1 MNKIFKITAESK
13 DIYCIL
19 KIKILLLS
27 CGIEKKTLCACKT
40 FKKMASNC
48 DFNQMNQ
55 VMERIEMLSHRVEQ
69 LERNT
74 MKRIVKKLLAPP
86 ALNKI
91 QLHEQTMQHCVDLFN
106 YLPANEDV
114 KAVLVSALVAHGNHP
129 NGHAY
134 LGFDAYQQRCP
145 VEQKTSFIEQTYN
158 CHGTLHKQ
166 ELIVS
171 WNNRENNQ
179 SMNLIIDITSS
190 YNTGSYTDQGNTNYF
205 QIQITGYIV

>member
-1 MNKIFKITAESK
+1 MTRYILHTQDKKIIIVTQ
-13 DIYCIL
+13 YR
-19 KIKILLLS
+19 
-27 CGIEKKTLCACKT
+27 KKTLCACKT

-55 VMERIEMLSHRVEQ
+55 VMERIEMLSRRVEQ

-74 MKRIVKKLLAPP
+74 MKRIVKKPLAPP
-86 ALNKI
+86 ALQKI
-91 QLHEQTMQHCVDLFN
+91 QLHQQTMQHCVDLLN

-114 KAVLVSALVAHGNHP
+114 KAVLVSAMVVHSNHP

-158 CHGTLHKQ
+158 CHATL
-166 ELIVS
+166 
-171 WNNRENNQ
+171 
-179 SMNLIIDITSS
+179 
-190 YNTGSYTDQGNTNYF
+190 
-205 QIQITGYIV
+205 YISKN